1 MEGKTM
7 GAITLRTTD
16 NEKYKSLKNTDEM
29 LKKCNQAASHW
40 VCFNLSP
47 KMTLEKLKHLKML
60 HLQ

>member
-1 MEGKTM
+1 M